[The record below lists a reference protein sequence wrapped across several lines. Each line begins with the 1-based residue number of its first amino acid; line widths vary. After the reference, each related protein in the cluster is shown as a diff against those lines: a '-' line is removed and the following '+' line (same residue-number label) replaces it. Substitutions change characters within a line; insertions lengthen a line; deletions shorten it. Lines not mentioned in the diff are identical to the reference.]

1 MIAGS
6 AESGIM
12 ASPKK
17 NRSGLATQAG
27 GERRDPLTVTEFF
40 RKPQNSPDA
49 VDSFNYNDETGAKAM
64 ADALGGGRRKGGSFE
79 AAGGRVDVSLRAGS
93 WGSPYDRYEAG
104 SRRIVIGKS
113 GSRYEISVKNNTRHA
128 MEVVASVDG
137 LDVMDGKPASVTKRG
152 YILPAKGRISINGFR
167 LDNDKVKS
175 FLFGSVDNS
184 AASKAG
190 MARNVGVIGLAIYGE
205 DEAQAKLARL
215 VESQKRG
222 AADAFPV
229 NAR

>member
-1 MIAGS
+1 MTP
-6 AESGIM
+6 
-12 ASPKK
+12 ASRKK
-17 NRSGLATQAG
+17 NRPGLATQDG
-27 GERRDPLTVTEFF
+27 GERWDQLTVTEFY

-64 ADALGGGRRKGGSFE
+64 ADALGGGRRKGGAFG
-79 AAGGRVDVSLRAGS
+79 AAGGRVEVGLRAGS
-93 WGSPYDRYEAG
+93 WGSPYERYEAG

-113 GSRYEISVKNNTRHA
+113 GSRYEIFLKNNTRHA
-128 MEVVASVDG
+128 LEIVASVDG
-137 LDVMDGKPASVTKRG
+137 LGVMDGKAASVKKRG
-152 YILPAKGRISINGFR
+152 YILPAKAEIAISGFR
-167 LDNDKVKS
+167 LNSDKVKA

-190 MARNVGVIGLAIYGE
+190 MARNVGVIGLAIYEE